1 LKVVFSKEVEILEP
15 DERAIAVDINENNVT
30 FGTIDEVKKVE
41 TKERAIRTAYFLK
54 RRRVQSKLAPIFR
67 G

>member
-1 LKVVFSKEVEILEP
+1 MKVVFSKEVEILEP

-41 TKERAIRTAYFLK
+41 TKERVIRT
-54 RRRVQSKLAPIFR
+54 VTS
-67 G
+67 